1 MSRQTPSRVL
11 RIDASM
17 RHAGSQSRA
26 LTDRVIER
34 LRRDQPE
41 LQVQVRDLAEPG
53 LRFIDE
59 AWINANFTD
68 PAERSDDQ
76 KAALARSDALVEELR
91 QADTIVIGTPVYN
104 YTIPAALKA
113 WIDMVVRARETFRYT
128 EAGPEGFLKGKRA
141 IIVFTSGGTE
151 LGGDNDFASGYLRYI
166 LGFIG
171 ITDVEFIDVSGLAF
185 DAEERV
191 AAASETIETLAA

>member
-1 MSRQTPSRVL
+1 MSRQTPRRVL
-11 RIDASM
+11 RVDSSM
-17 RHAGSQSRA
+17 RYSGSQSRA

-34 LRRDQPE
+34 LRRDEPD
-41 LQVQVRDLAEPG
+41 LQVQVRHLAEPG
-53 LRFIDE
+53 LRFVDE

-68 PAERSDDQ
+68 PADRDDDQ

-91 QADTIVIGTPVYN
+91 QADTIVIGAPIYN

-128 EAGPEGFLKGKRA
+128 EEGPEGFLKGKRA
-141 IIVFTSGGTE
+141 IIVFTSGGTD
-151 LGGDNDFASGYLRYI
+151 LGGENDFASDYLRYI

-171 ITDVEFIDVSGLAF
+171 ITDIDFVDAGGLAF
-185 DAEERV
+185 GADERV

>member
-1 MSRQTPSRVL
+1 MSDQNQARVL
-11 RIDASM
+11 RVDASM

-26 LTDRVIER
+26 LTDQVIER
-34 LRRDQPE
+34 LRRDRPD
-41 LQVQVRDLAEPG
+41 LHVQVRDLA
-53 LRFIDE
+53 E

-68 PAERSDDQ
+68 PAERNDDQ

-91 QADTIVIGTPVYN
+91 QADTIVIGAPVYN

-113 WIDMVVRARETFRYT
+113 GIDMVVRARETFRYT
-128 EAGPEGFLKGKRA
+128 EDGPEGFLKGKRT
-141 IIVFTSGGTE
+141 IIVFTSGGTD
-151 LGGDNDFASGYLRYI
+151 LGGDNDFASDYLRYI

-171 ITDVEFIDVSGLAF
+171 ITDIEFINAGGLAF
-185 DAEERV
+185 GAEERV